1 MERSARGSTE
11 VLTSLLK
18 LFSGCKRGVSEL
30 TEALLE
36 SVCPPS
42 AGAVTV
48 IVMSGAETWPGL
60 PPGGAARLAKVQVT
74 VVAGGAEHVQLLP
87 LASLPLVALTSV
99 TPVGRV
105 SLTVTLEAAFG
116 PAFLTLS
123 V

>member
-11 VLTSLLK
+11 VLTSLRE
-18 LFSGCKRGVSEL
+18 LFSGCRRGVSEL

-42 AGAVTV
+42 AGPVKV
-48 IVMSGAETWPGL
+48 IVRSGAETGAGL
-60 PPGGAARLAKVQVT
+60 PARGAARLAYVQAT
-74 VVAGGAEHVQLLP
+74 VVVPLQLQSVP
-87 LASLPLVALTSV
+87 LALTSV